1 MHTNF
6 LGSNPIFPVKSVV
19 ETANFY
25 KDKLGFTICGIW
37 ENPSYGV
44 VSRGDVV
51 IEFGEGRKEYA
62 GSAICIIRVENADAV
77 YKEWKLTGVEFVGDF
92 AERDYGSKDFRVKD
106 NNGNML
112 IVGHALENKNELLK
126 NNKVA

>member
-1 MHTNF
+1 MNNKF
-6 LGSNPIFPVKSVV
+6 LGTNPIFPVKSVE
-19 ETANFY
+19 ETTNFY
-25 KDKLGFTICGIW
+25 KEKLGFNINGIW

-62 GSAICIIRVENADAV
+62 GSGICIVRVENADTI
-77 YKEWKLTGVEFVGDF
+77 YNEWKLKEVKFIGDF
-92 AERDYGSKDFRVKD
+92 DERDYGSKDFRVKD

-112 IVGHALENKNELLK
+112 IVGHNLENKNKLLEQSK
-126 NNKVA
+126 IA

>member
-1 MHTNF
+1 VNNKF
-6 LGSNPIFPVKSVV
+6 LGTNPIFPVKSVE
-19 ETANFY
+19 ETTNFY
-25 KDKLGFTICGIW
+25 KEKLGFNINGIW

-62 GSAICIIRVENADAV
+62 GSGICIVRVENADTI
-77 YKEWKLTGVEFVGDF
+77 YNEWKLKEVKFIGDF
-92 AERDYGSKDFRVKD
+92 DERDYGSKDFRVKD

-112 IVGHALENKNELLK
+112 IVGHNLENKNKLLEQSK
-126 NNKVA
+126 IA

>member
-1 MHTNF
+1 MSKNF
-6 LGSNPIFPVKSVV
+6 LGSNPIIPAKSVV
-19 ETANFY
+19 ETASFY
-25 KDKLGFTICGIW
+25 KEKLGFTINGIW

-44 VSRGDVV
+44 VSRGDAV

-62 GSAICIIRVENADAV
+62 GSGICVVRVEDADTV
-77 YKEWKLTGVEFVGDF
+77 YNEWKSKEVEFVGDF

-112 IVGHALENKNELLK
+112 IVGHALENKNELLQQGK
-126 NNKVA
+126 IA